1 VNRNRLRE
9 EANEILKGFDPKRAK
24 EYPVDTTNMGK
35 YVDHTRLKVET
46 TRGEIA
52 AFCDEAKQLN
62 YAAVCF
68 NPGYVAYAKELLAGS
83 GVNVATV
90 IGFPLGATT
99 PLAKQV
105 EARDAVASGADEL
118 DMVINVGA
126 LKDENYQLVY
136 DDIAGVVKAAGSKA
150 FVKVILETSALTDEE
165 KVLASLVS
173 ARAGAAFVKTS
184 TGFGSGGATAHDV
197 ALMKR
202 AVGEEVQV
210 KASTG
215 VKTREIAVE
224 LIKAGATRLGTSSG
238 KAILSDGSGDSGR
251 DY

>member
-1 VNRNRLRE
+1 MDATELKRE
-9 EANEILKGFDPKRAK
+9 AEAILKSFDPEKAK
-24 EYPVDTTNMGK
+24 EYPVDTSNMGK

-46 TRGEIA
+46 TRAEIA
-52 AFCDEAKQLN
+52 AFCDEAKELR
-62 YAAVCF
+62 YGAVCF
-68 NPGYVAYAKELLAGS
+68 NPNYVAYAKELLAGTE
-83 GVNVATV
+83 VKVATV

-105 EARDAVASGADEL
+105 EARDAVAAGADEL

-126 LKDENYQLVY
+126 LKDEEYQLVY
-136 DDIAGVVKAAGSKA
+136 DDVAGVVRAAGSRA
-150 FVKVILETSALTDEE
+150 IVKVILETSALTDQE
-165 KVLASLVS
+165 KVIGSILS

-184 TGFGSGGATAHDV
+184 TGFGSGGATVHDV

-202 AVGEEVQV
+202 SVGEEVQV

-215 VKTREIAVE
+215 VKTRDIAIA

-238 KAILSDGSGDSGR
+238 KAILSQDGGDSGS